1 MEPGRPDGLLSR
13 RLHSGGLARSDGCL
27 QFAAILLEIIDARAA
42 LCHHPRIHFSAF
54 SAARGRAIGIRV
66 SILAS
71 GSSGNLT
78 LIETSTTR
86 VLVDAGLGK
95 RETLRRLE
103 SLRHAIEHLDGIV
116 ISHEHSDH
124 VGGLPQVLGLW
135 RTTVFFTPATEAA
148 TMQCIPETSHKRFRE
163 VEHFHPGDRFC
174 IGDLEVAAFAIPH
187 DAADPVGF
195 TFCAQGAKVAIV
207 TDLGYIPGLVKHH
220 LRGADCLILESN
232 HDLEMLKVGPYPWHI
247 KQRVMSRTGHL
258 SNDAVSEYLC
268 DPESFDGE
276 ARYLF
281 LAHLSETNNNA
292 DVARISAEEALR
304 RRPAD
309 APFRG
314 ELHVASQRIAMGPFD
329 VSGEMPAAQRAI
341 A

>member
-1 MEPGRPDGLLSR
+1 MSV
-13 RLHSGGLARSDGCL
+13 
-27 QFAAILLEIIDARAA
+27 DARPA
-42 LCHHPRIHFSAF
+42 LCHHQRIVFEQF
-54 SAARGRAIGIRV
+54 RAARESAIGIRV

-78 LIETSTTR
+78 LIETATTR

-103 SLRHAIEHLDGIV
+103 TLSHSIEKLDGIV

-135 RTTVFFTPATEAA
+135 RTAAFFTPATHAA
-148 TMQCIPETSHKRFRE
+148 TMASMPATSHKRLTH
-163 VEHFHPGDRFC
+163 VEHFHPGDRFF
-174 IGDLEVAAFAIPH
+174 IGDIEVSAFSIPH

-195 TFCAQGAKVAIV
+195 TFQNDCANDCTKVAIV
-207 TDLGYIPGLVKHH
+207 TDLGYMPELVKHH

-258 SNDAVSEYLC
+258 SNHAVSEYLC
-268 DPESFDGE
+268 DPEGFDGE
-276 ARYLF
+276 ARYLI
-281 LAHLSETNNNA
+281 LAHLSETNNNV
-292 DVARISAEEALR
+292 DVAKICAEEALQ
-304 RRPAD
+304 RRPAES
-309 APFRG
+309 PFHG
-314 ELHVASQRIAMGPFD
+314 ELRIASQRVPMGPFD
-329 VSGEMPAAQRAI
+329 LSKNVTPVTTAYKATA
-341 A
+341 